1 MVHIP
6 GLVSGLRVE
15 PQSQAPGPAI
25 QSVLLPTELLPRNQ
39 RLSTAAGHSSS
50 PLKRPE
56 MSAPGAFQGALLLAL
71 KTYGAETLCCW
82 FLVSSPLATDT
93 LHNTI
98 KNKFLEK

>member
-25 QSVLLPTELLPRNQ
+25 QSVLLPTELLPGNQ
-39 RLSTAAGHSSS
+39 RLRVAAGHSSS

-56 MSAPGAFQGALLLAL
+56 MSAPGAFQGAQLLAL
-71 KTYGAETLCCW
+71 KTQTVPSHCGFGFWFPAPYHLILC
-82 FLVSSPLATDT
+82 
-93 LHNTI
+93 TI
-98 KNKFLEK
+98 Q